1 MLIRYLATAFLFA
14 AAAFAASKASPKVT
28 FNQDV
33 LPVLQERCQ
42 NCHRAGEVAPM
53 PLLSYEETRP
63 WASAIKE
70 AVLLKRMPP
79 WFADP
84 HASKTFS
91 NDRSLSKQEIET
103 IVAWVDAGAPEG
115 DSEARPEAVAF
126 VDGWNIGEPDVSFEM
141 QQEFAV
147 PAEGVIDY
155 QYLVIPTGF
164 TEDKWVERAEIRP
177 GNRAVLHHVI
187 VFVRPPDSTYMGE
200 AKPGEFF
207 VPGSYDERKQKQ
219 KQKQKRNDKRDFLIG
234 FAPGTVP
241 EELEPGQA
249 KLIPAG
255 SDFVL
260 QLHYTP
266 NGKATTDKSYFGL
279 VFAEQ
284 PPRERVVTMAVS
296 TEDFVI
302 PPGAPNHRVDAEMK
316 VKNDMTLTALLPH
329 MHLRGKAFEYR
340 VIFPDGRKETLLSV
354 PRYDFNWQLSYYL
367 EEPLFLPKGAK
378 LECTAWYDNSP
389 NNPANPDP
397 AKEVRYGDQSWEEMM
412 FGFFDASFPVEDDKQ
427 EKAGAE

>member
-1 MLIRYLATAFLFA
+1 MVIRYLV
-14 AAAFAASKASPKVT
+14 AASLMTAAGFGATKSSPPVT
-28 FNQDV
+28 FNKDV
-33 LPVLQERCQ
+33 LPILQERCQ
-42 NCHRAGEVAPM
+42 TCHRAGEVAPM
-53 PLLSYEETRP
+53 PLRTYEEARP

-84 HASKTFS
+84 HASKGFS

-103 IVAWVDAGAPEG
+103 IVAWADGGAAEG
-115 DSEARPEAVAF
+115 DTEAKPEPVEF
-126 VDGWNIGEPDVSFEM
+126 VDGWNIGEPDVVFEM
-141 QQEFAV
+141 QKEFEV
-147 PAEGVIDY
+147 PAEGVVEY
-155 QYLVIPTGF
+155 QYLVIPSGF
-164 TEDKWVERAEIRP
+164 REDKWVERAEIRA

-187 VFVRPPDSTYMGE
+187 VFVRPPESTYIGE
-200 AKPGEFF
+200 AKAGEFF
-207 VPGSYDERKQKQ
+207 VPAKYDEKK
-219 KQKQKRNDKRDFLIG
+219 KEKRNDKREFLIG

-266 NGKATTDKSYFGL
+266 NGKAATDKSYFGL
-279 VFAEQ
+279 VFAKE
-284 PPRERVVTMAVS
+284 PPQKRVVTMAVS
-296 TEDFVI
+296 TDDFVI
-302 PPGAPNHRVDAEMK
+302 PAGAPNHRVDAQMK
-316 VKNDMTLTALLPH
+316 IKDDMTLTAMLPH

-340 VIFPDGRKETLLSV
+340 VVFPDGRKETLLRV

-367 EEPLFLPKGAK
+367 EEPVLLPKGARI
-378 LECTAWYDNSP
+378 ECTAWYDNSA
-389 NNPANPDP
+389 NNPQNPDP
-397 AKEVRYGDQSWEEMM
+397 ANEVRYGDQSWEEMM
-412 FGFFDASFPVEDDKQ
+412 FGFFDASFPVEDEKQ

>member
-1 MLIRYLATAFLFA
+1 MLLRCLAVASLTATAALGA
-14 AAAFAASKASPKVT
+14 AKSSPAVT
-28 FNQDV
+28 FNEDV

-42 NCHRAGEVAPM
+42 SCHRPGEVAPM
-53 PLLSYEETRP
+53 SLLTYEETRP

-70 AVLLKRMPP
+70 AALLKRMPP

-84 HASKTFS
+84 HASKVFS
-91 NDRSLSKQEIET
+91 NDRSLTEQEIKMLA
-103 IVAWVDAGAPEG
+103 AWADGGAPEG
-115 DSEARPEAVAF
+115 DPAGKPEPVEF
-126 VDGWNIGEPDVSFEM
+126 VDGWNIGEPDAAFEM
-141 QQEFAV
+141 QQAFQI
-147 PAEGVIDY
+147 PAEGVVDY
-155 QYLVIPTGF
+155 QYLVIPSGF

-187 VFVRPPDSTYMGE
+187 VFVRPPDSTYMEE
-200 AKPGEFF
+200 AKVDEFF
-207 VPGSYDERKQKQ
+207 VPGSYDEKK
-219 KQKQKRNDKRDFLIG
+219 KEKRNDKREFLIG

-266 NGKATTDKSYFGL
+266 NGKSATDKSYFGL
-279 VFAEQ
+279 VYAKE
-284 PPRERVVTMAVS
+284 PPQERVVTMAVS

-302 PPGAPNHRVDAEMK
+302 PAGAPNHRVDADMK
-316 VKNDMTLTALLPH
+316 IKDDMTLTAMLPH

-340 VIFPDGRKETLLSV
+340 VVFPDGRKETLLRV

-367 EEPLFLPKGAK
+367 EEPILLPKGAR
-378 LECTAWYDNSP
+378 LECSAWYDNSP

-412 FGFFDASFPVEDDKQ
+412 FGFFDVSFPAEDEKQ
-427 EKAGAE
+427 ENTGAE

>member
-1 MLIRYLATAFLFA
+1 MLVRYLVSTILLTV
-14 AAAFAASKASPKVT
+14 AAFGATKESAKTT

-33 LPVLQERCQ
+33 LPILQQRCQ
-42 NCHRAGEVAPM
+42 TCHRSGEVAPM
-53 PLLSYEETRP
+53 SLRTYEETRP

-70 AVLLKRMPP
+70 SVLLKRMPP

-84 HASKTFS
+84 HASKAFS
-91 NDRSLSKQEIET
+91 NDRSLSRQEIQT

-115 DSEARPEAVAF
+115 DPATQPKPVEF
-126 VDGWNIGEPDVSFEM
+126 VDGWNIGEPDIVFEM
-141 QQEFAV
+141 QQEFPV
-147 PAEGVIDY
+147 PAEGVVDY
-155 QYLVIPTGF
+155 NYLVIPTGF

-177 GNRAVLHHVI
+177 GDRAVLHHVI
-187 VFVRPPDSTYMGE
+187 VFVRPPDSTYMSE
-200 AKPGEFF
+200 AKAGEFF
-207 VPGSYDERKQKQ
+207 VPEKYDERKE
-219 KQKQKRNDKRDFLIG
+219 KRNDKREFLIG

-241 EELEPGQA
+241 EKLEPGQA

-279 VFAEQ
+279 VFADE
-284 PPRERVVTMAVS
+284 PPQERVTTLAVS
-296 TEDFVI
+296 TRDFVI
-302 PPGAPNHRVDAEMK
+302 PAGAANHRVDAEMK
-316 VKNDMTLTALLPH
+316 VKNEMTLTALLPH

-340 VIFPDGRKETLLSV
+340 VVFPDGRKETLLTV
-354 PRYDFNWQLSYYL
+354 PRYDFSWQLSYYL
-367 EEPLFLPKGAK
+367 EEPLLLPKGSK

-397 AKEVRYGDQSWEEMM
+397 SKEVRYGDQSWEEMM
-412 FGFFDASFPVEDDKQ
+412 FGFFDASFPVENEKQ

>member
-1 MLIRYLATAFLFA
+1 MVIRYLVAASLMA
-14 AAAFAASKASPKVT
+14 AAAFAASKDSTTVT
-28 FNQDV
+28 FNKDV
-33 LPVLQERCQ
+33 LPILQERCQ
-42 NCHRAGEVAPM
+42 TCHRSGEVAPM
-53 PLLSYEETRP
+53 SLLTFEETRP

-84 HASKTFS
+84 HASRVFS
-91 NDRSLSKQEIET
+91 NDRSLSKEQIET
-103 IVAWVDAGAPEG
+103 IVAWADAGAPEG
-115 DSEARPEAVAF
+115 DPEAKPGPVEF
-126 VDGWNIGEPDVSFEM
+126 IDGWNIGEPDIVFEM
-141 QQEFAV
+141 QKQFAV
-147 PAEGVIDY
+147 PAEGVVEY
-155 QYLVIPTGF
+155 HYLVIPSGF
-164 TEDKWVERAEIRP
+164 TADKWVERAEIRA

-187 VFVRPPDSTYMGE
+187 VFVRPPDSTYLSE
-200 AKPGEFF
+200 AKAGEFF
-207 VPGSYDERKQKQ
+207 VPAKYDEKKE
-219 KQKQKRNDKRDFLIG
+219 KRNDKHEFLIG

-279 VFAEQ
+279 VFAKE
-284 PPRERVVTMAVS
+284 PPQKRVVTMAVS
-296 TEDFVI
+296 TDDFVI
-302 PPGAPNHRVDAEMK
+302 PAGAPNHRVDARMK
-316 VKNDMTLTALLPH
+316 IKDEVTLTAMLPH

-340 VIFPDGRKETLLSV
+340 VVFPDGRKETLLRV

-367 EEPLFLPKGAK
+367 KEPVLLPKGAK

-397 AKEVRYGDQSWEEMM
+397 AKEVLYGDQSWEEMM
-412 FGFFDASFPVEDDKQ
+412 FGFFDASFPVEKEKP

>member
-1 MLIRYLATAFLFA
+1 MPVRYLGAVLLFA
-14 AAAFAASKASPKVT
+14 AAAFAATKDSPKVS

-33 LPVLQERCQ
+33 LPILQQRCQ
-42 NCHRAGEVAPM
+42 TCHRSGEVAPM
-53 PLLSYEETRP
+53 SLLTYAEARP

-70 AVLLKRMPP
+70 SVLLKRMPP

-84 HASKTFS
+84 HTSKTFS
-91 NDRSLSKQEIET
+91 NDRSLSQQEIET

-115 DSEARPEAVAF
+115 DPEARPEPVEF
-126 VDGWNIGEPDVSFEM
+126 VDGWNIGEPDIVFEM
-141 QQEFAV
+141 QQEFQV
-147 PAEGVIDY
+147 PAEGVVDY
-155 QYLVIPTGF
+155 NYLVIPTGF

-177 GNRAVLHHVI
+177 GDRAVLHHVI
-187 VFVRPPDSTYMGE
+187 VFVRPPDSTYMSE
-200 AKPGEFF
+200 ATVGEFF
-207 VPGSYDERKQKQ
+207 VPAKYDERRE
-219 KQKQKRNDKRDFLIG
+219 KRNDKREFLIG

-241 EELEPGQA
+241 EKLEPGQA

-279 VFAEQ
+279 VFADQ
-284 PPRERVVTMAVS
+284 PPKERVMTLAVS
-296 TEDFVI
+296 TRDFVI
-302 PPGAPNHRVDAEMK
+302 PAGAANHRVDAEMK
-316 VKNDMTLTALLPH
+316 VKNEMTLTAMLPH

-340 VIFPDGRKETLLSV
+340 VVYPDGRKETLLTV

-367 EEPLFLPKGAK
+367 DEPLLLPKGSK

-397 AKEVRYGDQSWEEMM
+397 EKEVRYGDQSWEEMM
-412 FGFFDASFPVEDDKQ
+412 FGFFDASFPVEDEKQ

>member
-1 MLIRYLATAFLFA
+1 MLIRYLAAASLMT
-14 AAAFAASKASPKVT
+14 AAAFGASKDAKAVT
-28 FNQDV
+28 FNKDV

-42 NCHRAGEVAPM
+42 DCHRSGEVAPM
-53 PLLSYEETRP
+53 SLLTYEETRP

-91 NDRSLSKQEIET
+91 NDRSLSKEEIDT
-103 IVAWVDAGAPEG
+103 IVAWVDAGAAEG
-115 DSEARPEAVAF
+115 DDEARPEPVVF
-126 VDGWNIGEPDVSFEM
+126 VDGWNVGEPDITFEM

-147 PAEGVIDY
+147 PAEGVVEY
-155 QYLVIPTGF
+155 QYLVIPSGF

-187 VFVRPPDSTYMGE
+187 VFVRPPDSTYMSE
-200 AKPGEFF
+200 AKPGQFF
-207 VPGSYDERKQKQ
+207 VPGNYDEKKE
-219 KQKQKRNDKRDFLIG
+219 KRNDKREFLIG

-266 NGKATTDKSYFGL
+266 NGKATTDKSHFGL
-279 VFAEQ
+279 VFAKQ
-284 PPRERVVTMAVS
+284 PPEERVVTMAVS
-296 TEDFVI
+296 TNDFVI
-302 PPGAPNHRVDAEMK
+302 PAGAADHRVDAEMK
-316 VKNDMTLTALLPH
+316 VKNDMTLTAMLPH

-340 VIFPDGRKETLLSV
+340 VVFPDGRKETLLRV

-367 EEPLFLPKGAK
+367 EEPLFLPKGSL
-378 LECTAWYDNSP
+378 LECSAWYDNSP
-389 NNPANPDP
+389 NNAANPDP
-397 AKEVRYGDQSWEEMM
+397 SKEVRYGDQSWEEMM
-412 FGFFDASFPVEDDKQ
+412 FGFFDASFPVED
-427 EKAGAE
+427 EKAEKTGAE